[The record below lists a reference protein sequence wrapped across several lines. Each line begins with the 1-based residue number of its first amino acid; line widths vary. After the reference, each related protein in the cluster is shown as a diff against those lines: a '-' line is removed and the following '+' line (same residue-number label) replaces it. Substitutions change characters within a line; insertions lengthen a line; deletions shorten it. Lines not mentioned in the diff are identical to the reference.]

1 MTISM
6 IITLAIVVLM
16 IAVIISDKL
25 PFGAPALIACALLVV
40 CKQADIATAFV
51 GFTNKNVIMIMGF
64 TVCTAAL
71 QKTMAIHKLKGF
83 LGRVAGR
90 GGIGGFI
97 AIIFAC
103 MVVGNV
109 ISGTPYYMLI
119 IAIMATIPYN
129 KKLPASRVLLPAA
142 MAPSAWLPNGAV
154 MMIGIIVSLV
164 ASAGIDADV
173 SVAKYCLM
181 NIVWSAIYLVYS
193 TVMHRVLPDHD
204 ISNTSAENEAEAKDE
219 EFVPTLSK
227 FQQNAVYVLFIVVLV
242 AIMFLGKLGESG
254 YALPLLIAGI
264 LLAVGAISFKE
275 LLSSMFSPVLIMM
288 ASVIGVAEAM
298 SATGLSAYLA
308 NLVAGLFG
316 SAPSYFL
323 LLMVFGIMTS
333 LMATFTGA
341 SFGSLFVFA
350 PIGIALCTQ
359 YGYNPVPLALVCTR
373 AAWTNYIMPID
384 GKPALAM
391 GTGKYKLTQ
400 FWAYTIPLY
409 IMQLVFLSAAALLLF
424 N

>member
-40 CKQADIATAFV
+40 CKQTDIATAFS
-51 GFTNKNVIMIMGF
+51 GFTDKNVIMIMGF
-64 TVCTAAL
+64 MVCTAAL
-71 QKTMAIHKLKGF
+71 QKTAMIHKLKGV
-83 LGRVAGR
+83 LGNIASK
-90 GGIGGFI
+90 GGLGGFI
-97 AIIFAC
+97 AIIFTC
-103 MVVGNV
+103 MVIGNF
-109 ISGTPYYMLI
+109 ITGTAFYVLI
-119 IAIMATIPYN
+119 ITIMATIPYN

-142 MAPSAWLPNGAV
+142 MAPAGWLPNGAV

-164 ASAGIDADV
+164 SSTGIDAQV

-181 NIVWSAIYLVYS
+181 NVVWSVIYLVYS
-193 TVMHRVLPDHD
+193 SLMHRVLPDHD
-204 ISNTSAENEAEAKDE
+204 ISDSEAKVESKNDT
-219 EFVPTLSK
+219 FVPTLTN
-227 FQQNAVYVLFIVVLV
+227 FQQNAVYVLYLV
-242 AIMFLGKLGESG
+242 MLAAMMFLNQLGEVG
-254 YALPLLIAGI
+254 YALPLLIAGL
-264 LLAVGAISFKE
+264 LLAVGAVSFKE
-275 LLSSMFSPVLIMM
+275 MLGNMFSPVLIMM
-288 ASVIGVAEAM
+288 ACVIGVAEAM

-308 NLVAGLFG
+308 GLIAGAFG
-316 SAPSYFL
+316 SAPSYFVL
-323 LLMVFGIMTS
+323 LLVFGVMTS

-350 PIGIALCTQ
+350 PIGIALCVQ
-359 YGYNPVPLALVCTR
+359 FGFNPVPLALVCTR

-384 GKPALAM
+384 GMPALAM

-400 FWAYTIPLY
+400 FWAYTLPVYVL
-409 IMQLVFLSAAALLLF
+409 QLVFTAGAALILF